1 MRLEYEVKR
10 GINQLKNKNK
20 NKKTRCTSY
29 LHDPILWASYIEIFT
44 EYNLNFF

>member
-20 NKKTRCTSY
+20 NTRCTSY